1 MKTLALVAAL
11 LSAAPPYPLA
21 EGTKWTY
28 AAHVTYQVDGAKK
41 EKDLTWTV
49 TVKKKLAA
57 APLEVWQVEG
67 HPRELSFYE
76 EGRKPALYC
85 VVRRGDE
92 QHVLEDT
99 PLEKVAAALS
109 PDTLELAAPYTP
121 GAMFGDP
128 EQIKN
133 TPGRYC
139 WVVEKADAN
148 AKGVKGAPPATGPAF
163 AVRMTTNPDHT
174 VVTVV
179 PGVGVVR
186 HEYVHHGTPGDA
198 RLELVEYTPGK

>member
-11 LSAAPPYPLA
+11 LSSPPLYPLA
-21 EGTKWTY
+21 EGSKWTY

-49 TVKKKLAA
+49 EVKKRLAA

-85 VVRRGDE
+85 VVRQGEE
-92 QHVLEDT
+92 QHVLDAT
-99 PLEKVAAALS
+99 PLEQVAAAIS
-109 PDTLELAAPYTP
+109 PDTLEFKPPYTP
-121 GAMFGDP
+121 GAMYGDP

-133 TPGRYC
+133 TPGRNC
-139 WVVEKADAN
+139 WVVEDAKADA
-148 AKGVKGAPPATGPAF
+148 KDVKGAPAATGPAF

-174 VVTVV
+174 IVTVV
-179 PGVGVVR
+179 PGIGVVR

-198 RLELVEYTPGK
+198 TLKLIEYTPGK